1 MMEKKFKAAFGTAAE
16 GNLRKHQQYL
26 PPVVEALAFTLEKGF
41 AVSSPTL
48 YSVGSDA
55 SSADYAGEKMED
67 ENWGLMKDNQISF

>member
-48 YSVGSDA
+48 HSVGDPSA
-55 SSADYAGEKMED
+55 ADYAGEKMD
-67 ENWGLMKDNQISF
+67 EINWSLTDDNQISF

>member
-1 MMEKKFKAAFGTAAE
+1 MMEKKVKAVVGPAVE

-26 PPVVEALAFTLEKGF
+26 PPVVEVLPFALEKGF

-48 YSVGSDA
+48 YSVGSDLD
-55 SSADYAGEKMED
+55 SKDYAGEKMED

>member
-1 MMEKKFKAAFGTAAE
+1 MEKKVKAVGTAAE

-48 YSVGSDA
+48 YSVGSDPN
-55 SSADYAGEKMED
+55 SEDYAGEQMQG
-67 ENWGLMKDNQISF
+67 ENWGLEKDNQISF

>member
-1 MMEKKFKAAFGTAAE
+1 MMEKKVKAAVGTAAE
-16 GNLRKHQQYL
+16 GNLREHQQYL

-55 SSADYAGEKMED
+55 SSEDYAGEQMQG
-67 ENWGLMKDNQISF
+67 ENWGLEKDNQISF

>member
-1 MMEKKFKAAFGTAAE
+1 MMEKKFKAAVGTAAE

-55 SSADYAGEKMED
+55 NSEDYAGEKMED

>member
-1 MMEKKFKAAFGTAAE
+1 MEKKVKAVGTAAE

-55 SSADYAGEKMED
+55 NSEDYAGEKMD
-67 ENWGLMKDNQISF
+67 ELNWSLTNDNQISF

>member
-48 YSVGSDA
+48 HSVGDP
-55 SSADYAGEKMED
+55 SAEDYAGEKMD
-67 ENWGLMKDNQISF
+67 EINWSLTDDNQISF